1 MTSEKTGEARLRELA
16 RQFRH
21 LESEKLLE
29 LRIPVKMYGYGA
41 PTAKIRQLF
50 AKAMPYASISESS
63 DSRSTFILH
72 TRADRFIQAAD
83 ERIERTTADATL
95 NAFRTA
101 QFFLLGLSVVTH
113 SLITWRTIE
122 VDDHVAEGLDLLS
135 GKQLDVRIEA
145 AGGVRDGSL
154 KLHAGHLSAAIDLMR
169 TTMPWHIRFLQLFQ
183 RGEMLSVLP
192 QWPLLSFTEDAYLC
206 FFKCIEYL
214 IMDRILH
221 VRGRMQPKDLLR
233 ALERVGV
240 EVDSAKSFARSL
252 VRTRGQKAAHMLKG
266 YADFSVAAGEVY
278 ELKKFVDALVIA
290 TGRFEA
296 QSARSSRSKG
306 GESVHE
312 DRPSC

>member
-1 MTSEKTGEARLRELA
+1 MASEKTGEARLRELA
-16 RQFRH
+16 RQFRK

-29 LRIPVKMYGYGA
+29 LRIPVKMYGYRA
-41 PTAKIRQLF
+41 PTAKLRRLF

-63 DSRSTFILH
+63 DLRSTFILH
-72 TRADRFIQAAD
+72 TRADRFIQAED
-83 ERIERTTADATL
+83 KRSERTTADAAL

-122 VDDHVAEGLDLLS
+122 IDDHVVEGLDLLS
-135 GKQLDVRIEA
+135 GNHLDVRIEA
-145 AGGVRDGSL
+145 SGGVRDGSL
-154 KLHAGHLSAAIDLMR
+154 KLDAGHLSAAIDLMQ

-192 QWPLLSFTEDAYLC
+192 QWPLLAFTEDAYLC

-214 IMDRILH
+214 VMDRVLDIK
-221 VRGRMQPKDLLR
+221 GQMQPKHLLS

-240 EVDSAKSFARSL
+240 EVASAKSFARSL

-278 ELKKFVDALVIA
+278 DLKKFVDLLVIA
-290 TGRFEA
+290 TSRFEA
-296 QSARSSRSKG
+296 RICGWNPAP
-306 GESVHE
+306 V
-312 DRPSC
+312 